1 MTPSA
6 SNTAIGRSGDW
17 QGLRWRLLV
26 DRLPLFAL
34 VWSVI
39 LVLWMAVYALEAR
52 LVALPAIALVVCQGT
67 ILSLAIVL
75 ARRDPEARR
84 VRVIT
89 VAVGVLIGITTTVGF
104 GVMGGSGDAVA
115 FVLLALYLTLALLFA
130 WGWQAELVV
139 FGLTIGPEL
148 AALSIQGMLV
158 STYMMGGAI
167 LLGMIVSLL
176 VAEMSRRSLEAELA
190 SRESEARFRGVFD
203 HAPVGMAVAGAD
215 RRFMQVNRSFCEL
228 LGYAEH
234 ELLGKSIAD
243 ITHPEDAAA
252 TADALR
258 QLVAGEVQ
266 SFSIG
271 KRYVR
276 KDGQVVSGCAS
287 LSLVRNRTGAPLHFV
302 AQVEDVGERERRQEA
317 LRESE
322 GRYRALVESQ
332 HDLIARSDPRGR
344 LTFANDAY
352 CRTFGLSRED
362 VAQGRVN
369 FPDLVH
375 PDDLGTV
382 AEMQNGL
389 SHPPYRSRV
398 VNRNR
403 TPEGWRWFEWETSSI
418 RDDGGAIVELQ
429 AAGRDVTE
437 RRAGEEKLRDSL
449 AQLQRSEQKLR
460 ALAARQIVIR
470 EDERKRLGLDL
481 HDDVCQELVGID
493 IHLESLR
500 RRLGPMSTENAATF
514 ERVSRYLNA
523 LVEHL
528 RLLARDLQPLPL
540 RDYGLVDGLRSMIAG
555 MSSETVSVSAVFPT
569 EIPRLEESLEVAV
582 YRFAQEAVINAV
594 RHADAGTIDLVVS
607 VEGGMLRLEVRDD
620 GCGFDRDQCH
630 DALGLVS
637 MEERVLALGGKFTL
651 ESAPGAG
658 TTVGMVC
665 PVDAP
670 ATPPTA
676 SGRLAH
682 AR

>member
-6 SNTAIGRSGDW
+6 RNTAIGRSSDW
-17 QGLRWRLLV
+17 QGLRWRLLA

-52 LVALPAIALVVCQGT
+52 LVALPAIALVVCQAT
-67 ILSLAIVL
+67 ILWLAIVL
-75 ARRDPEARR
+75 ARRDPGARR
-84 VRVIT
+84 VRVIAV
-89 VAVGVLIGITTTVGF
+89 VAGALIGITTTVGF

-139 FGLTIGPEL
+139 FGLTIGPEI

-176 VAEMSRRSLEAELA
+176 VAEVSRRSLEAELA

-203 HAPVGMAVAGAD
+203 HAPVGMAVASAD
-215 RRFMQVNRSFCEL
+215 RRLMQVNRSFCEL
-228 LGYAEH
+228 LGYPEQ

-243 ITHPEDAAA
+243 ITHPEDAPA

-258 QLVAGEVQ
+258 KLIAGDVQ
-266 SFSIG
+266 SIAIG

-276 KDGQVVSGCAS
+276 KDGQVISGRAS
-287 LSLVRNRTGAPLHFV
+287 LSLVRNRSGAPLHFV

-352 CRTFGLSRED
+352 CRALGLGREH
-362 VAQGRVN
+362 VVQGRVD

-382 AEMQNGL
+382 MEMQKGL
-389 SHPPYRSRV
+389 SQPPYRSRV

-418 RDDGGAIVELQ
+418 RDAAGAIVELQ

-449 AQLQRSEQKLR
+449 DQLRRSEQKLR
-460 ALAARQIVIR
+460 ALAARQLVIR

-481 HDDVCQELVGID
+481 HDDVCQELVGIG

-540 RDYGLVDGLRSMIAG
+540 RDYGLVDGLRSMVAG
-555 MSSETVSVSAVFPT
+555 LSSETVSVSAVFPT
-569 EIPRLEESLEVAV
+569 EIPRLEESLEVAI

-594 RHADAGTIDLVVS
+594 RHADASTIDLVVS
-607 VEGGMLRLEVRDD
+607 VEGDMLGLEVRDD
-620 GCGFDRDQCH
+620 GCGFDRDQCQ

-651 ESAPGAG
+651 ESTPGAG
-658 TTVGMVC
+658 TTVGMTC
-665 PVDAP
+665 PG
-670 ATPPTA
+670 
-676 SGRLAH
+676 SLSRLA
-682 AR
+682 RTVSTSGV